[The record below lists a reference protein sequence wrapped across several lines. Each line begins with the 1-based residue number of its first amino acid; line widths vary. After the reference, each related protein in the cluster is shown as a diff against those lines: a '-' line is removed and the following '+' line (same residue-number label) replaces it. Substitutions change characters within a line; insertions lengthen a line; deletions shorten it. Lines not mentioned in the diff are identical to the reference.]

1 MSQAPILCVY
11 CRTQPAVAAFHPFC
25 SERCKMADLA
35 GWLNGNYRVSEDSP
49 DSLDSHDSHD
59 SYESGE
65 SGESGEYQ
73 ED

>member
-35 GWLNGNYRVSEDSP
+35 GWLNGNYRVADDSP
-49 DSLDSHDSHD
+49 DSHD

-65 SGESGEYQ
+65 SCESGESSEY
-73 ED
+73 EER